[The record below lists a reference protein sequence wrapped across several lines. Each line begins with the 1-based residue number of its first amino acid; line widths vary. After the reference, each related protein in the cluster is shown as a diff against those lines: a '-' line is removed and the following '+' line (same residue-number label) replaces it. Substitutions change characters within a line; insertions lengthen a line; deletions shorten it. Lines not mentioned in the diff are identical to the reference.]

1 MSGSNKPAMKRIGY
15 FGEAGYTTIG
25 DPFKTKVKES
35 MPRYQGAQ
43 FQTNPKFVSDTRFK
57 LTNGLF
63 SKAPALYNVRPPR
76 APPARSGS
84 PSASVHAAG
93 CPTPP
98 RVAPARAAPAS
109 RVPFT
114 PQTHPSGPRDASV
127 LCRVSRTLPCS
138 NSS

>member
-76 APPARSGS
+76 APHAQAR
-84 PSASVHAAG
+84 
-93 CPTPP
+93 PP
-98 RVAPARAAPAS
+98 PLCMRRAAPH
-109 RVPFT
+109 PPGL
-114 PQTHPSGPRDASV
+114 PQRARRLPLPPLPRACVTALS
-127 LCRVSRTLPCS
+127 CAG
-138 NSS
+138 

>member
-76 APPARSGS
+76 APHAQAR
-84 PSASVHAAG
+84 
-93 CPTPP
+93 PP
-98 RVAPARAAPAS
+98 PLCMRRVAAPPPGLLQRARRPHPAS
-109 RVPFT
+109 HSP
-114 PQTHPSGPRDASV
+114 PDSSLGPA
-127 LCRVSRTLPCS
+127 
-138 NSS
+138 